1 MITNSIFSSRQWSRV
16 FTLLLIVFILL
27 CFVSCNQIN
36 ENSKKLKKAEHYM
49 SFQPRKAMSMIDSI
63 PDSVFAPNAYLKGHN
78 NQCLLTA
85 RYYKAASAIEAGRYE
100 DAKHWLQMIVI
111 SNEKEENRQEALY
124 YYDNLVRVCP
134 ASNDI
139 NLYCLHNQI
148 RDSLVKSLLNSRGAI
163 SHFPAGN
170 IMTVEKILLGSA
182 VYWPFVLI
190 LLTVITSLFFLQNK
204 KQKDY
209 AIQNYQKTINF
220 LSKQSKRQ
228 SEKTSEQFGYGKQ
241 LYEQVVN
248 GGRLKNISIA
258 QEQNFIDYY
267 ALAFPSEYSFLT
279 SPYTNLSL
287 RHTTYLILKNMG
299 YTDSDIQ
306 NILYVKAST
315 IRNYRLRI
323 NKNKRKEL

>member
-1 MITNSIFSSRQWSRV
+1 
-16 FTLLLIVFILL
+16 
-27 CFVSCNQIN
+27 
-36 ENSKKLKKAEHYM
+36 
-49 SFQPRKAMSMIDSI
+49 
-63 PDSVFAPNAYLKGHN
+63 
-78 NQCLLTA
+78 
-85 RYYKAASAIEAGRYE
+85 
-100 DAKHWLQMIVI
+100 
-111 SNEKEENRQEALY
+111 
-124 YYDNLVRVCP
+124 
-134 ASNDI
+134 
-139 NLYCLHNQI
+139 
-148 RDSLVKSLLNSRGAI
+148 
-163 SHFPAGN
+163 
-170 IMTVEKILLGSA
+170 MTVEKILLGSA

-190 LLTVITSLFFLQNK
+190 LLTVIASLIFMQNK

-209 AIQNYQKTINF
+209 AIRDYQKTINF
-220 LSKQSKRQ
+220 LSRQSKRQ

-248 GGRLKNISIA
+248 GGLLKNISIA

-323 NKNKRKEL
+323 NKNKRKGL